1 MTQESLLTIS
11 EASQVLGVSEAA
23 LRQWTDEGQIKAFI
37 TPGGHR
43 RYSRSELKRLL
54 NTRQKPL
61 GLKDLISELE
71 ATARQHREIAQASL
85 KTTEWYSQLGKESQ
99 EHLAE
104 LGRRLLQLIIRYITE
119 PSKQEGVIDMAR
131 EIGHDHG
138 ETLASLGLPLTDA
151 VEVFL
156 MHRDPIMNA
165 TTDLMKK
172 RQAISGRIVGSISR
186 VAHIMDE
193 ALVAL
198 VAAHQQQRSN
208 SSNNQP
214 QGGNS
219 K

>member
-1 MTQESLLTIS
+1 
-11 EASQVLGVSEAA
+11 
-23 LRQWTDEGQIKAFI
+23 
-37 TPGGHR
+37 
-43 RYSRSELKRLL
+43 
-54 NTRQKPL
+54 
-61 GLKDLISELE
+61 
-71 ATARQHREIAQASL
+71 
-85 KTTEWYSQLGKESQ
+85 
-99 EHLAE
+99 
-104 LGRRLLQLIIRYITE
+104 
-119 PSKQEGVIDMAR
+119 MAR

-138 ETLASLGLPLTDA
+138 EILASLGLPLTDA

-198 VAAHQQQRSN
+198 VAAHQQQRNN

-214 QGGNS
+214 QGGNA